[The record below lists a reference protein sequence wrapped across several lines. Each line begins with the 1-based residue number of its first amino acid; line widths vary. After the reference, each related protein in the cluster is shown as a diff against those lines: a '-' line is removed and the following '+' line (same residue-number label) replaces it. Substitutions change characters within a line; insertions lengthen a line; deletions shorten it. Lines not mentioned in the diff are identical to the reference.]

1 MRALLLIICS
11 MSCSRFV
18 AYLIPIHQSQFG
30 TSWPKKSLAA
40 IKLQY
45 YHHRKFHTQNLV
57 ASTEASVVQK
67 LRYNLHARMKESKS
81 TSVPEHEPDYTGPG
95 LIASCS
101 CHTFQS
107 IVSRMVVLRA
117 IRGCTSMYKCQCA
130 NANQETKS
138 KQPPTLIAL
147 DAVLVS
153 VGAVVSLTSVVCSRC
168 ASTSRSSRSGRG
180 RGSGGGGGRQSWP
193 VRVVPQWVRNGVV
206 VVVNIWLAVVSIVQE
221 VIKDDPNV
229 KVIQARIGVPVSHSA
244 DAKTGA
250 IGVFDHLDL
259 QLVAS
264 CGLKCCV
271 RAKVSKDAE

>member
-1 MRALLLIICS
+1 
-11 MSCSRFV
+11 
-18 AYLIPIHQSQFG
+18 
-30 TSWPKKSLAA
+30 
-40 IKLQY
+40 
-45 YHHRKFHTQNLV
+45 
-57 ASTEASVVQK
+57 
-67 LRYNLHARMKESKS
+67 
-81 TSVPEHEPDYTGPG
+81 
-95 LIASCS
+95 
-101 CHTFQS
+101 
-107 IVSRMVVLRA
+107 
-117 IRGCTSMYKCQCA
+117 MYKCQCA

-180 RGSGGGGGRQSWP
+180 RGSGSGGGGGGGGSGGRQSWP
-193 VRVVPQWVRNGVV
+193 VRVVSQCVRNGVV

-259 QLVAS
+259 QLAAS